1 MGEPECPQGADDDP
15 VREEPVI
22 ERIDGSFVRKGDAD
36 EIRLRGDRR
45 ESERPELR
53 DQRSFPFVIDF
64 QRPLQERLIAQ
75 CADAG
80 VAGDA
85 KTAAISVCQ
94 KRFAELLP
102 MGRG

>member
-1 MGEPECPQGADDDP
+1 MVELVFVFCPLCISPNRQKCPEQ
-15 VREEPVI
+15 
-22 ERIDGSFVRKGDAD
+22 F
-36 EIRLRGDRR
+36 
-45 ESERPELR
+45 
-53 DQRSFPFVIDF
+53 
-64 QRPLQERLIAQ
+64 